1 MKKILLNLTGL
12 LIAASLFPQVEIKN
26 VPKSTT
32 VGKAYSGS
40 SFIAELSYAVLP
52 SGDTSYVIVFDN
64 VKYKNDNGLQTIS
77 FIASS
82 SDIESLYQA
91 LKDIAKTD
99 KALSI
104 KLGETTVTATS
115 AKSKNVTIGTDKGL
129 FTVSEKQLA
138 KLFGKKT
145 SKYIPPDQREHSYY

>member
-1 MKKILLNLTGL
+1 MKKIVLNLTGL

-32 VGKAYSGS
+32 VGKAYSGN
-40 SFIAELSYAVLP
+40 SFIAELSYFVLP

-64 VKYKNDNGLQTIS
+64 VKYKNDDGLQTIS
-77 FIASS
+77 FMASS

-91 LKDIAKTD
+91 LKDIVKTD

-104 KLGETTVTATS
+104 KLGET
-115 AKSKNVTIGTDKGL
+115 NVT
-129 FTVSEKQLA
+129 
-138 KLFGKKT
+138 
-145 SKYIPPDQREHSYY
+145 